1 MARPLSSNVGDP
13 RKRSL
18 LGASLPPTSRAG
30 VSHVSS
36 HGVEPSMNRPLI
48 RLLLPDA
55 YNPHEQFQAEQ
66 ARLAAGRLEA
76 SLDVDFARAEFS
88 LQVRQVLR
96 AAFQGRER
104 PDAIVVMP
112 VQDAAFRALSEMVVR
127 SGIGWICL
135 NRDPGNLT
143 ELRQAYPKVPV
154 SFIAPDQREI
164 GRMHARQLRTLF
176 PQSAKIL
183 YVLGSASTS
192 SAQERQ
198 LGLKEGLALRGPAIE
213 IAGTVE
219 GNWTAKEA
227 RAAVGTWL
235 RERVSAD
242 GPRLDAIVCQ
252 SDFMAIGAIEAMK
265 TVAQELEVPFLAE
278 LAVVGCDG
286 LSSVGKRLVDEGKLA
301 ATVVAPTTADKAV
314 EAVVAWSRSGVP
326 VPERLLLRSQ
336 EYPDQSVLEPRN
348 DAAR

>member
-1 MARPLSSNVGDP
+1 
-13 RKRSL
+13 
-18 LGASLPPTSRAG
+18 
-30 VSHVSS
+30 
-36 HGVEPSMNRPLI
+36 MNRPLI

-55 YNPHEQFQAEQ
+55 YNPHEQFQAER
-66 ARLAAGRLEA
+66 ARLAAERLEA
-76 SLDVDFARAEFS
+76 SIDVDFARAELS

-96 AAFQGRER
+96 AAFQGAQR

-112 VQDAAFRALSEMVVR
+112 VEDAAFRTLSDMVAR

-135 NRDPGNLT
+135 NRDPGNLA

-176 PQSAKIL
+176 PRVARIL
-183 YVLGSASTS
+183 YVLGGASTS
-192 SAQERQ
+192 SAQARHM
-198 LGLKEGLALRGPAIE
+198 GLKEGLALPGPAIK
-213 IAGTVE
+213 IDGTVE
-219 GNWTAKEA
+219 GHWTAKES
-227 RAAVGTWL
+227 RAAVGAWL
-235 RERVSAD
+235 RERVSA
-242 GPRLDAIVCQ
+242 GAPRLDAIVCQ

-265 TVAQELEVPFLAE
+265 TVAQEHGAAFLAD
-278 LAVVGCDG
+278 LAVIGCDG

-314 EAVVAWSRSGVP
+314 EAMVAWVRSGVP

-336 EYPDQSVLEPRN
+336 EYPDQSVLEPRS
-348 DAAR
+348 DAVR